1 MRIQRVPDIP
11 HGELVIVVRKA
22 GREPVI
28 LLNARLLTEAQ
39 ADQLGRRIAGDF
51 PEGGRG
57 V

>member
-11 HGELVIVVRKA
+11 HDELVIVVTKP

-28 LLNARLLTEAQ
+28 LLNARLITEAQ
-39 ADQLGRRIAGDF
+39 ADQWARRVLGGFGDVG
-51 PEGGRG
+51 PG

>member
-11 HGELVIVVRKA
+11 HDELVIVVTKP

-28 LLNARLLTEAQ
+28 LLNARLVTEVEAT
-39 ADQLGRRIAGDF
+39 QLARRIAGGFGDV
-51 PEGGRG
+51 GHG